1 MTSQL
6 DIFDHDPARLAAA
19 YRQAAQHALD
29 MGDTGYFTARERAD
43 HHTKEAERLERLA
56 AQRSK
61 S

>member
-1 MTSQL
+1 MSGQL
-6 DIFDHDPARLAAA
+6 DIFDHDPARLVQA
-19 YRQAAQHALD
+19 YRHAAQTALA
-29 MGDTGYFTARERAD
+29 MGDMGYFTARERAD

>member
-19 YRQAAQHALD
+19 YRQAAQHALE
-29 MGDTGYFTARERAD
+29 MGDTGYFTASERAE
-43 HHTKEAERLERLA
+43 HHTKEAEQLEQLA
-56 AQRSK
+56 SQRSK

>member
-1 MTSQL
+1 MSAQL

-19 YRQAAQHALD
+19 YRQAAQHALA
-29 MGDTGYFTARERAD
+29 MGDTGYFTARERAE

-56 AQRSK
+56 SQRSK

>member
-1 MTSQL
+1 MTRQL

-19 YRQAAQHALD
+19 YRQAAQHALE
-29 MGDTGYFTARERAD
+29 MGDTGYFTASERAE

-56 AQRSK
+56 EMRSK